1 MVDADPAPDRF
12 YGSQPLLPLA
22 VCLAYVMDQA
32 KISGKITG
40 PEILCELPG
49 QRGGP
54 PQMGVQ
60 AMAYAIAVHAVR
72 GQHDHDR
79 LRAVVRSMTAR

>member
-32 KISGKITG
+32 KISGKITRSEMG
-40 PEILCELPG
+40 RELPG
-49 QRGGP
+49 QLGGP
-54 PQMGVQ
+54 PQ
-60 AMAYAIAVHAVR
+60 R
-72 GQHDHDR
+72 N
-79 LRAVVRSMTAR
+79 LST

>member
-1 MVDADPAPDRF
+1 MVNADPAPHRF
-12 YGSQPLLPLA
+12 YGSQSLLPRA

-32 KISGKITG
+32 KVSGKLTG
-40 PEILCELPG
+40 PEIRRELPG

-54 PQMGVQ
+54 PQMSVQ

-72 GQHDHDR
+72 SQHDHDR
-79 LRAVVRSMTAR
+79 LPAVVGR